1 MSLFQKLQQRAE
13 ENKPILVGMIGIG
26 KFGSMYLAQV
36 PNTPGVEVVG
46 VADLS
51 PSQAKSNL
59 LQVGWEGERLSVDS
73 VDDAISPK
81 VILLPGMMW
90 KWIPALKPIRFARS
104 SKKLFPDALCSF
116 WGLFFEPKE
125 SRISIKSNLF
135 QNPSHQV
142 GTP

>member
-1 MSLFQKLQQRAE
+1 MEKEVTLFGENCFRPRLPWNE
-13 ENKPILVGMIGIG
+13 ERYLWGWHIKSKSFGMC
-26 KFGSMYLAQV
+26 
-36 PNTPGVEVVG
+36 
-46 VADLS
+46 
-51 PSQAKSNL
+51 
-59 LQVGWEGERLSVDS
+59 
-73 VDDAISPK
+73 PK

-116 WGLFFEPKE
+116 LELFFEPKE

-142 GTP
+142 TV